1 MQDSQLGR
9 LSIAP
14 FQVSETLVSYAAL
27 FPDSSGVV
35 LHITDLRIY
44 EELEERPG
52 CRRAGGPEEVDEV
65 VEV

>member
-1 MQDSQLGR
+1 LRR
-9 LSIAP
+9 LSVAP
-14 FQVSETLVSYAAL
+14 FQVSESLVSYTTL

-35 LHITDLRIY
+35 LHLADLRIY

-52 CRRAGGPEEVDEV
+52 CGSAGGPEEVDEV